1 MAINPE
7 IWINDIVEGF
17 FPDNSFISRSV
28 DHTPFVENGKTVH
41 VPNMGNSVNITKN
54 VTSLPASVTKRNDS
68 DSQYTLDKY
77 YSDPVMVE
85 HLEAVELSYDK
96 RSSIVRD
103 LQDSLRN
110 AVIEDLLYK
119 WASSDNV
126 ASEAKIE
133 TGGSA
138 VQGNGPHSTAT
149 STRKKLTV
157 ADMLKMKMIFDQT
170 DVPQEGRC
178 LLLPA
183 TMLNELL
190 DAMTSQNHA
199 NYMASADP
207 VRGIVGKFMGF
218 DIYVRSR
225 ALLYN
230 SSVKPWDGS
239 YTLNAS
245 DKCAAL
251 AWHPSCV
258 ARALGEVKLFEK
270 ADDPAYYGDVFSV
283 AMHAGGSAFRSDK
296 VGVGII
302 YQG

>member
-1 MAINPE
+1 MALNPE
-7 IWINDIVEGF
+7 IWINDLVEGF
-17 FPDNSFISRSV
+17 FPDNSLISRSV

-54 VTSLPASVTKRNDS
+54 VAVLPASVTKREDS
-68 DSQYTLDKY
+68 DSSYTLDKY
-77 YSDPVMVE
+77 YSDPVMLE

-96 RSSIVRD
+96 RSSIVKD

-110 AVIEDLLYK
+110 HVVEDLLYK
-119 WASSDNV
+119 WGSSANIADAAKV
-126 ASEAKIE
+126 ATTGSSGGSKAHSTVT
-133 TGGSA
+133 TGG
-138 VQGNGPHSTAT
+138 
-149 STRKKLTV
+149 KKLAV
-157 ADMLKMKMIFDQT
+157 ADVIKMKMVFDET

-183 TMLNELL
+183 GMLNELL
-190 DAMTSQNHA
+190 DAMTAAQTA

-230 SSVKPWDGS
+230 SGVKSWDGS
-239 YTLNAS
+239 YTLATG
-245 DKCAAL
+245 DKSAAL

-258 ARALGEVKLFEK
+258 ARAMGEVKLFEK
-270 ADDPAYYGDVFSV
+270 DNDPSYYGDVFSV
-283 AMHAGGSAFRSDK
+283 AMRAGGSAFRTDK
-296 VGVGII
+296 AGVGII